1 VSHSNSFV
9 SSYIKKKDHF
19 SSERLK
25 SVQSKEEAVANARD
39 LMDDAAR
46 VRTLEY
52 DAAFES
58 FSNERDA
65 GMIESSVSDTYLRR
79 NAAHQGFLSQANH
92 IIRKGV
98 NYQQLTEFEAAIST
112 LEQDNGGSTM
122 TSSGVNLSSSRAAKQ
137 RARNTCPLG
146 LLGVSL
152 LAADTATA
160 AGEAGGAS
168 ATATS
173 AGRPRGGSGR
183 EAVVDLVAGHS
194 VSTPVGLRKQ
204 SAIEK
209 VSTPANWPFDTML
222 TRTRAQAIKR
232 MTDRSITDSARKKA
246 CTVRTALANNVE
258 TYVSIVRDMISRAP
272 ASQDVLDVCLTQA
285 SLEAKK

>member
-1 VSHSNSFV
+1 MSHSNSFV
-9 SSYIKKKDHF
+9 SSYVKKKDHF
-19 SSERLK
+19 SSERMK
-25 SVQSKEEAVANARD
+25 SVHSKKKAVANARD

-52 DAAFES
+52 DAACELL
-58 FSNERDA
+58 SNERDA
-65 GMIESSVSDTYLRR
+65 GMIASSVSDTYLRR
-79 NAAHQGFLSQANH
+79 NAVHQGFISQANH
-92 IIRKGV
+92 VIRKGV

-137 RARNTCPLG
+137 RARNTGPLG

-152 LAADTATA
+152 LADEDTATA
-160 AGEAGGAS
+160 AGGAGRAS
-168 ATATS
+168 ATAAS
-173 AGRPRGGSGR
+173 AGRRHRGGSGR

-194 VSTPVGLRKQ
+194 VTPVTLKK

-209 VSTPANWPFDTML
+209 VSMPANWPFDDML
-222 TRTRAQAIKR
+222 TRTRARAMKR

-258 TYVSIVRDMISRAP
+258 TYVSIVRDMIPVAP
-272 ASQDVLDVCLTQA
+272 ASQDVLNVCLTQA